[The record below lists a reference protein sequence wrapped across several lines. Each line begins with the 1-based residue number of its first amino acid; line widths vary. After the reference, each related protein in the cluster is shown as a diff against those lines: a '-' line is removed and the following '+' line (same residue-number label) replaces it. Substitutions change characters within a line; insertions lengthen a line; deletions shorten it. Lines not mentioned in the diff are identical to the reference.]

1 MALSQLQIEKQKAL
15 LDIMGPKI
23 SEEEIKKYNL
33 VQKNKENLIKKNYEI
48 NNNIINHNDPE
59 LIIYGDETFNEV
71 RDLIKKK
78 PNNSFKKK
86 TPSKEIISNIQNNSP
101 LKTKNENSKSIIIKT
116 HSNNINYFDFL
127 IKATDN
133 LINTGEI
140 SLDYI
145 YKENTID
152 INNNN
157 INSYNYNYNNNSNN
171 VNVNNINDNNN
182 INSKFFS
189 NKCRNQ
195 ICFELIVNS
204 PSVIYCKKCYEAYKK
219 GDYCFYCNIIYRDF
233 KDPERYKD
241 DKSWI
246 QCDYCH
252 KWTHIQCEM
261 EKGVYKNLTKLTN
274 NEHFKYI
281 CPICRLKNIN
291 NCNNGKKCKIKG
303 AIKKNKNL
311 NDEIYKDLIEI
322 LKIEKNNNK

>member
-33 VQKNKENLIKKNYEI
+33 VQKNKENFIKKNYEI
-48 NNNIINHNDPE
+48 NNNLINHNDPE

-71 RDLIKKK
+71 HNLIKKK
-78 PNNSFKKK
+78 PNNSLKKK
-86 TPSKEIISNIQNNSP
+86 PPSKENTNIHNSP
-101 LKTKNENSKSIIIKT
+101 LKTKNENTKTLIINSSKTQT
-116 HSNNINYFDFL
+116 HTNNINYFDFL

-133 LINTGEI
+133 LIKTGEI

-152 INNNN
+152 NNIINSYNYNNNN
-157 INSYNYNYNNNSNN
+157 INSINN
-171 VNVNNINDNNN
+171 DN

-195 ICFELIVNS
+195 ICFELIINS

>member
-116 HSNNINYFDFL
+116 QTHSNNINYFDFL

-219 GDYCFYCNIIYRDF
+219 GDYCFYCGIIYRDF

-246 QCDYCH
+246 Q
-252 KWTHIQCEM
+252 
-261 EKGVYKNLTKLTN
+261 
-274 NEHFKYI
+274 
-281 CPICRLKNIN
+281 
-291 NCNNGKKCKIKG
+291 
-303 AIKKNKNL
+303 
-311 NDEIYKDLIEI
+311 
-322 LKIEKNNNK
+322 

>member
-15 LDIMGPKI
+15 LDVMGPKI

-33 VQKNKENLIKKNYEI
+33 VQKNKENFIKKNYEI

-71 RDLIKKK
+71 HNLIKKK
-78 PNNSFKKK
+78 PNNSIKKK
-86 TPSKEIISNIQNNSP
+86 PPSKENTNIQNNSP
-101 LKTKNENSKSIIIKT
+101 LKTKNENTKTLITNSSKTQT

-152 INNNN
+152 NSNIINSYNYNNNNN
-157 INSYNYNYNNNSNN
+157 INS
-171 VNVNNINDNNN
+171 INNNN

-195 ICFELIVNS
+195 ICFELIINS

>member
-116 HSNNINYFDFL
+116 QTHSNNINYFDFL

-152 INNNN
+152 NNNN
-157 INSYNYNYNNNSNN
+157 
-171 VNVNNINDNNN
+171 VND
-182 INSKFFS
+182 
-189 NKCRNQ
+189 
-195 ICFELIVNS
+195 
-204 PSVIYCKKCYEAYKK
+204 
-219 GDYCFYCNIIYRDF
+219 
-233 KDPERYKD
+233 
-241 DKSWI
+241 
-246 QCDYCH
+246 
-252 KWTHIQCEM
+252 
-261 EKGVYKNLTKLTN
+261 
-274 NEHFKYI
+274 
-281 CPICRLKNIN
+281 
-291 NCNNGKKCKIKG
+291 
-303 AIKKNKNL
+303 IKKNSIESPNKENLVSFGKNKNNNNL
-311 NDEIYKDLIEI
+311 NDDGNKKSLDNKNAEEPPKEGNEINNDINEQDKNKNSKNDIHSQKTGEFDGVI
-322 LKIEKNNNK
+322 LKD